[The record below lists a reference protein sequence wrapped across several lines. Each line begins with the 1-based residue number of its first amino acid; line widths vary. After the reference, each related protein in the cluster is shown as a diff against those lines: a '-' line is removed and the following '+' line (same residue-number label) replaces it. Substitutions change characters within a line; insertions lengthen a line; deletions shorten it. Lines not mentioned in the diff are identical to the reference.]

1 MVGDLTPTR
10 DFNFVADT
18 ARGFLAL
25 AEAGSE
31 IDGMEINI
39 ATGTEISMAETLD
52 LIAELMDADVT
63 YTVDPQRLRPGK
75 SEVFRLC
82 GDNTLITSLTG
93 WKPEYTLAAGLEETI
108 RWFTKKKTSQDTN
121 QGYTTNDKNK
131 RKHRHNVPW
140 RSTACGHGQAVP

>member
-1 MVGDLTPTR
+1 
-10 DFNFVADT
+10 
-18 ARGFLAL
+18 
-25 AEAGSE
+25 
-31 IDGMEINI
+31 
-39 ATGTEISMAETLD
+39 MAETLD

-108 RWFTKKKTSQDTN
+108 RWFTKKENLARYKS
-121 QGYTTNDKNK
+121 GIYNK
-131 RKHRHNVPW
+131 
-140 RSTACGHGQAVP
+140 